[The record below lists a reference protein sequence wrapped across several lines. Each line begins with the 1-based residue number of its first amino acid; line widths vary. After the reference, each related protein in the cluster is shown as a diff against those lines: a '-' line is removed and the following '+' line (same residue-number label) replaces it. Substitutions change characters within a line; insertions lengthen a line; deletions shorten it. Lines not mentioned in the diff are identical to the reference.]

1 MVDIAIKCG
10 GFMRVTKESIT
21 KIAAKFQYFDLHS
34 DDGKNIKFRFNRRL
48 GRSETMDNLLRVVK
62 LQIINEL
69 PTSI

>member
-1 MVDIAIKCG
+1 
-10 GFMRVTKESIT
+10 MRVTKESIA

-34 DDGKNIKFRFNRRL
+34 DDGKKIKFRFNPRL

-69 PTSI
+69 PTSV